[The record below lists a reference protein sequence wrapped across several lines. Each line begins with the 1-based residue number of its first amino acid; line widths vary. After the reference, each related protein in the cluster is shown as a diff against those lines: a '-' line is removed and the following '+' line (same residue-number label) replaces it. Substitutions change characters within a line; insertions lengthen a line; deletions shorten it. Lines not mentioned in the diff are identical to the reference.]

1 MTQVALLPVAGRGLH
16 FFSLEQLNLI
26 PFSTMSQI
34 ITTDT
39 PVAPSTDSPKIYTLS
54 ILVNNKAGVLMRITQ
69 VFARRGYNIDSLV
82 VSQGRDPQ
90 FSRMT
95 IGFSG
100 DREGLDQIRKQVYKL
115 IDVIQVYEHS
125 SEDAVVREL
134 VLVKFLAGTDDR
146 AEALQIIEHFN
157 GKTVDLTPNSMV
169 ATFTGESKK
178 IDAALGMLTKFEIVE
193 TVRTGK
199 VVMAR
204 GEQPT

>member
-1 MTQVALLPVAGRGLH
+1 
-16 FFSLEQLNLI
+16 
-26 PFSTMSQI
+26 MSKI

-39 PVAPSTDSPKIYTLS
+39 PVEQAPISSKINTLS
-54 ILVNNKAGVLMRITQ
+54 ILVNNTAGVLMRITQ

-100 DREGLDQIRKQVYKL
+100 DREGLDQITKQVYKL
-115 IDVIQVYEHS
+115 IDVIQVLEHDNH
-125 SEDAVVREL
+125 DAVVREL
-134 VLVKFLAGTDDR
+134 VLV
-146 AEALQIIEHFN
+146 
-157 GKTVDLTPNSMV
+157 TPTSMV
-169 ATFTGESKK
+169 CTFMGESKK
-178 IDAALGMLTKFEIVE
+178 VDAALGMLSMFEIIE

-204 GEQPT
+204 GGQPT